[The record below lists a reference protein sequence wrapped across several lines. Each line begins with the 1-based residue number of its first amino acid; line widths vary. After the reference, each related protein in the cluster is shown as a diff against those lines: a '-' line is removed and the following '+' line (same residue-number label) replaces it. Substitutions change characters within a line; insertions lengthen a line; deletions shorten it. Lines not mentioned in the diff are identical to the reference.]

1 MNNWFTL
8 TEQQQFEIINETSA
22 QLGFSDVV
30 IEKDWWVCMVLRAV
44 FQSKYNTHIVF
55 KGGTSLSKAYAVI
68 ERFSEDVDLIVDY
81 HFLGF
86 DDFKSK
92 SQIKKLRKASG
103 YFVIGEF
110 RVELT
115 EQLKTLGIPEE
126 MFNIEFDPKIDDTSD
141 PNTLELSYQS
151 VVPSETHIQKKVII
165 EMGARALSEP
175 SEKRKI
181 SSYIDQSFK
190 GYEFAFPEFEVEVTI
205 PTKTFLEKV
214 FLLHEEFSKP
224 LEKIRHHK
232 LSRHLYDLY
241 RLMNSE
247 YGEKAIADK
256 DLFNKIAEF
265 RELMNNVRGISFE
278 NHKRNQLNIIPPA
291 EVIDLWEADYRQMQE
306 NMIIGESLSFSDL
319 IVKLKLIQEK
329 FKEISNN

>member
-8 TEQQQFEIINETSA
+8 TSEEKFEVISQTAA
-22 QLGFSDVV
+22 QLGFSEVV

-44 FQSKYNTHIVF
+44 FQSKYSEYIVF
-55 KGGTSLSKAYAVI
+55 KGGTSLSKAYSII
-68 ERFSEDVDLIVDY
+68 ERFSEDVDLIIDY

-86 DDFKSK
+86 NDFQSK

-103 YFVIGEF
+103 NFVIGEF
-110 RVELT
+110 REELI
-115 EQLKTLGIPEE
+115 EQLIKLGISTED
-126 MFNIEFDPKIDDTSD
+126 FQIEFDPKIDDTSD
-141 PNTLELSYQS
+141 PNTLELFYKSLVS
-151 VVPSETHIQKKVII
+151 NETKIQKKVIL

-181 SSYIDQSFK
+181 SSYIDQIFK
-190 GYEFAFPEFEVEVTI
+190 DYEFIFPEFDVEVTI

-224 LEKIRHHK
+224 IEKIRYNK
-232 LSRHLYDLY
+232 LSRHLYDLD

-256 DLFNKIAEF
+256 DLFNKITEF
-265 RELMNNVRGISFE
+265 RELMNNVRGITFE
-278 NHKRNQLNIIPPA
+278 NHKRDLLNIIPPA
-291 EVIDLWEADYRQMQE
+291 EVIDLWERDYKLMQE
-306 NMIIGESLSFSDL
+306 NMIVGDSLSFSDL
-319 IVKLKLIQEK
+319 IEKLKLIQEK
-329 FKEISNN
+329 FKNISNN

>member
-22 QLGFSDVV
+22 HLGFSDVV

-44 FQSKYNTHIVF
+44 FQSKYSTHIVF

-103 YFVIGEF
+103 HFVIGDF

-141 PNTLELSYQS
+141 PNTLELSYRS

-181 SSYIDQSFK
+181 NSYIDQSFI
-190 GYEFAFPEFEVEVTI
+190 GYDFAFPEFEVEVTI

-232 LSRHLYDLY
+232 LSRHLYDLD

-278 NHKRNQLNIIPPA
+278 NHKRDQLNIIPPA
-291 EVIDLWEADYRQMQE
+291 EVINLWEADYRQMQE
-306 NMIIGESLSFSDL
+306 NMIIGESSSFSDL
-319 IVKLKLIQEK
+319 IEKLKLIQEK
-329 FKEISNN
+329 FKEIPND

>member
-1 MNNWFTL
+1 MNNWFIL
-8 TEQQQFEIINETSA
+8 TEQQQFEIINETSV
-22 QLGFSDVV
+22 QVGFSDVV

-44 FQSKYNTHIVF
+44 FQSKFNTHIVF
-55 KGGTSLSKAYAVI
+55 KGGTSLSKAYALI

-86 DDFKSK
+86 DEFKSK
-92 SQIKKLRKASG
+92 TQIKKLRKTSG
-103 YFVIGEF
+103 HFVIGDF
-110 RVELT
+110 RVELI
-115 EQLKTLGIPEE
+115 EQLKTLGIPEQL
-126 MFNIEFDPKIDDTSD
+126 FSIEFDPKIDDTSD
-141 PNTLELSYQS
+141 PNTLELYYKS

-190 GYEFAFPEFEVEVTI
+190 EYAFAFPEFDVKVTI

-224 LEKIRHHK
+224 IDKIRYNK
-232 LSRHLYDLY
+232 LSRHLYDLD

-256 DLFNKIAEF
+256 ELFNKITEF
-265 RELMNNVRGISFE
+265 RALMNNVRGISFE
-278 NHKRNQLNIIPPA
+278 NHKRDQLKIIPPA

-306 NMIIGESLSFSDL
+306 NMIVGDSLSFSEL
-319 IVKLKLIQEK
+319 IEKLKSIQAK
-329 FKEISNN
+329 FKKI

>member
-1 MNNWFTL
+1 MNDWFSL
-8 TEQQQFEIINETSA
+8 TQQEQFEIINETSA
-22 QLGFSDVV
+22 QLGFPEVV

-44 FQSKYNTHIVF
+44 FQSKFDKHIVF

-68 ERFSEDVDLIVDY
+68 ERFSEDVDLIIDY

-86 DDFKSK
+86 HDFKSK

-103 YFVIGEF
+103 HFVIGDF
-110 RVELT
+110 RVELI
-115 EQLKTLGIPEE
+115 EQLKKLGIPEE
-126 MFNIEFDPKIDDTSD
+126 MFSIEFDSKIDDTSD

-181 SSYIDQSFK
+181 SSYLDQRFQD
-190 GYEFAFPEFEVEVTI
+190 YDFAYLEFDVEVTI

-224 LEKIRHHK
+224 IEKIRHHK
-232 LSRHLYDLY
+232 LSRHLYDLD

-256 DLFNKIAEF
+256 NLFNKIVEF
-265 RELMNNVRGISFE
+265 RELMNNGRGISFE
-278 NHKRNQLNIIPPA
+278 NHKRDRLNIIPPV

-306 NMIIGESLSFSDL
+306 SMIVGDRLPFNEL
-319 IVKLKLIQEK
+319 IEKMQIIQRK
-329 FKEISNN
+329 FKSNSI

>member
-22 QLGFSDVV
+22 QLGFSEVV

-44 FQSKYNTHIVF
+44 FQSKYGKHIVF

-86 DDFKSK
+86 NDFKSK

-103 YFVIGEF
+103 YFVIAEF
-110 RVELT
+110 REELI
-115 EQLKTLGIPEE
+115 EQLIKIGISTED
-126 MFNIEFDPKIDDTSD
+126 FQIEFDPKVDDTSD
-141 PNTLELSYQS
+141 PNTLKLFYKS

-181 SSYIDQSFK
+181 SSYIDQVFK
-190 GYEFAFPEFEVEVTI
+190 DYDFTFPEFDVKATL
-205 PTKTFLEKV
+205 PTKTFLEKI

-224 LEKIRHHK
+224 IEKIRHHK
-232 LSRHLYDLY
+232 LSRHLYDLD
-241 RLMNSE
+241 RLMNSG
-247 YGEKAIADK
+247 YGDKALANK

-278 NHKRNQLNIIPPA
+278 NHKRHLLNIIPPA
-291 EVIDLWEADYRQMQE
+291 EVIDLWERDYKIMQE
-306 NMIIGESLSFSDL
+306 NMIVGDSLSFSDL
-319 IVKLKLIQEK
+319 IEKLKLVQEK
-329 FKEISNN
+329 FKEIPKN

>member
-22 QLGFSDVV
+22 QLGFSEVV

-44 FQSKYNTHIVF
+44 FQSKYGKHIVF

-86 DDFKSK
+86 NDFKSK

-103 YFVIGEF
+103 YFVIAEF
-110 RVELT
+110 REELIDQLIKIGIST
-115 EQLKTLGIPEE
+115 EDFQ
-126 MFNIEFDPKIDDTSD
+126 IEFDPKVDDTSD
-141 PNTLELSYQS
+141 PNTLKLFYKS

-165 EMGARALSEP
+165 QMGARALSEP

-181 SSYIDQSFK
+181 SSYIDQVFK
-190 GYEFAFPEFEVEVTI
+190 DYDFTFPEFDVKATL

-224 LEKIRHHK
+224 IEKIRHHK
-232 LSRHLYDLY
+232 LSRHLYDLD

-278 NHKRNQLNIIPPA
+278 NHQRDLLNIIPPA
-291 EVIDLWEADYRQMQE
+291 EVIDLWERDYKIMQE
-306 NMIIGESLSFSDL
+306 NMIVGDSLSFSDL
-319 IVKLKLIQEK
+319 IEKLKLIQEK
-329 FKEISNN
+329 FKNISNN

>member
-8 TEQQQFEIINETSA
+8 TGEEQFEIINETSA
-22 QLGFSDVV
+22 QLGFSEVV

-44 FQSKYNTHIVF
+44 FQSKYEKHIVF

-103 YFVIGEF
+103 HFVIGDF
-110 RVELT
+110 RVELID
-115 EQLKTLGIPEE
+115 QLKRLGIPEE
-126 MFNIEFDPKIDDTSD
+126 MFSIEFDSRIDDTSD

-151 VVPSETHIQKKVII
+151 VVPSETHIRKKVII

-181 SSYIDQSFK
+181 SSYIDQCFK
-190 GYEFAFPEFEVEVTI
+190 DDDFVFPEFDVEVTI

-224 LEKIRHHK
+224 IEKIRHHK
-232 LSRHLYDLY
+232 LSRHLYDLD

-256 DLFNKIAEF
+256 DFFKKIAEF
-265 RELMNNVRGISFE
+265 RELMNNGRGISFE
-278 NHKRNQLNIIPPA
+278 HHKRDRLNIIPPV

-306 NMIIGESLSFSDL
+306 NMIVGDSLPFNEL
-319 IVKLKLIQEK
+319 IEKMQIIQQK
-329 FKEISNN
+329 FKSNSN

>member
-8 TEQQQFEIINETSA
+8 TPQEKFEVISQTSA
-22 QLGFSDVV
+22 TTMYSEVV

-44 FQSKYNTHIVF
+44 FQSKYSEYIVF
-55 KGGTSLSKAYAVI
+55 KGGTSLSKAYSVI
-68 ERFSEDVDLIVDY
+68 ERFSEDVDLIIDY

-86 DDFKSK
+86 DDIKSK

-103 YFVIGEF
+103 HFVIGDF
-110 RVELT
+110 REELIQ
-115 EQLKTLGIPEE
+115 QLQNLGVSTQD
-126 MFNIEFDPKIDDTSD
+126 FRIEFDSKIDDTSD
-141 PNTLELSYQS
+141 PSILELYYNS
-151 VVPSETHIQKKVII
+151 VVPNETNIQKKVIV

-181 SSYIDQSFK
+181 SSYIDLNFK
-190 GYEFAFPEFEVEVTI
+190 DYDFVFPEFDVEVTI

-224 LEKIRHHK
+224 IEKIRHDK
-232 LSRHLYDLY
+232 LSRHLYDLD

-247 YGEKAIADK
+247 YGEKAIADEG
-256 DLFNKIAEF
+256 LFNKIAQF

-278 NHKRNQLNIIPPA
+278 NHKRDQLNIIPPA
-291 EVIDLWEADYRQMQE
+291 EVIDFWERDYKLMQE
-306 NMIIGESLSFSDL
+306 NMIVGDSLSFSDL
-319 IVKLKLIQEK
+319 IEKLKLIQEK
-329 FKEISNN
+329 FKAI